1 MKKHILAII
10 MAVVCLSIVCTLCA
24 CGGGKDPEPC
34 TEHSFGAWE
43 TEKYSSCKFDGLKL
57 RQCTVCGEWDE
68 QVIPGGHK
76 WGEWETISELSCLS
90 NGLTRRV
97 CTVCDEAE
105 EITEETQGHTWGDWD
120 ETKGDCV
127 TDGSKT
133 RACKNCDA
141 TEEETLAAGGHDWS
155 EWGYDLVGDPFVQES
170 TCTEKGYIGRECL
183 VCGDQEFEYTD
194 KKGHEWGDWAVEGT
208 CAAGATRTRGC
219 ANCDATEEETSAP
232 GEHANIVYEGAVKA
246 EIGKDGS
253 TGTKKCLA
261 CGETLAGAKVIR
273 ITNLALGG
281 TVEGNSAFWASN
293 SEAYWSRL
301 VDGKNDTGVC
311 SDPKIGN
318 VIETITFNKAGKV
331 EKVVLVVNGKG
342 STVAGSYDTVTNN
355 EYTISF
361 ILLDESGKTVYS
373 SEYFSTKDQVEIV
386 VDIDLDVNVK
396 TLEIKRTT
404 LYQTHNNLWEVYA
417 YTTEYLSAC
426 DATGHTWG
434 EETRVEPTCS
444 PDALTNG
451 YITKSCL
458 ACGEVYNETLVAS
471 HNWTDWDVTNFS
483 CTEGGTMTRSCQACG
498 KVESQTTEGGEHGE
512 VEVQGAKAPTLAED
526 GYTGDKVCTVCGE
539 TVETGKA
546 IAKLVNESA
555 NATVGTNGGWAIDGS
570 TGSRDTR
577 PYLNDGDMNTG
588 MTTYTA
594 QRDTTHSLTWEN
606 AVSIDTIKLFFNG
619 DGTGK
624 TVGEMS
630 GNLANTNADTTI
642 TVTVYG
648 ADGTTVV
655 KTQTISTKDLTEY
668 TIDLGSATSVSKID
682 LVCYVG
688 WNGAKVVNIWE
699 VQTYTKYVAE

>member
-10 MAVVCLSIVCTLCA
+10 MAVVCLSIVCALCA

-43 TEKYSSCKFDGLKL
+43 TEKYSSCTFDGLKL
-57 RQCTVCGEWDE
+57 RQCTVCGEWEE
-68 QVIPGGHK
+68 QVVPGGHK
-76 WGEWETISELSCLS
+76 WGEWETISELSCLA
-90 NGLTRRV
+90 NGHTRRV
-97 CTVCDEAE
+97 CTVCEEADDK
-105 EITEETQGHTWGDWD
+105 IVETQGHTWGEWD
-120 ETKGDCV
+120 VTEGDCI

-133 RACKNCDA
+133 RACENCDA
-141 TEEETLAAGGHDWS
+141 TEEETLTAGGHDWS
-155 EWGYDLVGDPFVQES
+155 EWGTDLVGDPFVQEA

-183 VCGDQEFEYTD
+183 VCGGQEFEYTD
-194 KKGHEWGDWAVEGT
+194 VKGHEWGDWAVEGT

-232 GEHANIVYEGAVKA
+232 GEHANIVYEGAVEA

-261 CGETLAGAKVIR
+261 CGETLAGAKIIR

-318 VIETITFNKAGKV
+318 VIETITFAKSGKV
-331 EKVVLVVNGKG
+331 EQVVLVVNGKG

-361 ILLDESGKTVYS
+361 ILFDKDGKTVYAS
-373 SEYFSTKDQVEIV
+373 SQYSTLDQVEIV
-386 VDIDLDVNVK
+386 VDIDIEDEVAGI
-396 TLEIKRTT
+396 EIKRTT

-451 YITKSCL
+451 YITKTCL
-458 ACGEVYNETLVAS
+458 TCGEVYNETLVAS
-471 HNWTDWDVTNFS
+471 HNFTEWDVTNFS
-483 CTEGGTMTRSCQACG
+483 CTEGGTMTRTCQACG
-498 KVESQTTEGGEHGE
+498 KVETQTTEGGEHGD

-526 GYTGDKVCTVCGE
+526 GYTGDKVCIVCGE

-546 IAKLVNESA
+546 IPKLVNHA
-555 NATVGTNGGWAIDGS
+555 LTATASSS
-570 TGSRDTR
+570 TWLVKPS
-577 PYLNDGDMNTG
+577 YINDGKMDTG
-588 MTTYTA
+588 VTSYGDAKQT
-594 QRDTTHSLTWEN
+594 TTHTLTWAS
-606 AVSIDTIKLFFNG
+606 AVGIDTFKLFFNG
-619 DGTGK
+619 STTDKDLGIGGYYPEIYNNVNAT
-624 TVGEMS
+624 S
-630 GNLANTNADTTI
+630 G
-642 TVTVYG
+642 VTVVFYG
-648 ADGTTVV
+648 ADGAEI
-655 KTQTISTKDLTEY
+655 KREQFSAGDLTEY
-668 TIDLGSATSVSKID
+668 TISFAETTEITKVEITNIHNWSVPQC
-682 LVCYVG
+682 L
-688 WNGAKVVNIWE
+688 NIWE
-699 VQTYTKYVAE
+699 VQAISAGTAE